1 MSQASSIQRILP
13 PIPEEVHTQLSL
25 ALELYDVP
33 LPPVVFDA
41 QVGPALAKRY
51 KRIVDALA
59 PIQAARAKAKES
71 LKTLI
76 PGLLKKFDAGLF
88 DGLRAAKVALLT
100 SLQDEVDLIDQF
112 TTFLVDLMK
121 ALQGLRDDA
130 ASRLN
135 EARASVAAKIMEAG
149 FDAASAD
156 AIAGSAIIG
165 LHPSVRSAQQT
176 VDFFDGQLQPLSDPG
191 MTGQL
196 PDGTMGFVSP
206 FTVEGR
212 RNDLMAAIQAEV
224 KTMLASAGND
234 AAALFA
240 YRNGGDCA
248 ALVNPADR

>member
-1 MSQASSIQRILP
+1 MSRSPILILP
-13 PIPEEVHTQLSL
+13 PTSEEVRTPPSL
-25 ALELYDVP
+25 ALELSDVP

-41 QVGPALAKRY
+41 QVGPAVAKRY
-51 KRIVDALA
+51 KRITDALA

-88 DGLRAAKVALLT
+88 DDLRAAKVALLT

-112 TTFLVDLMK
+112 TAFLVDLIA

-130 ASRLN
+130 ARRLS
-135 EARASVAAKIMEAG
+135 EVHAAVVTKIMDIG
-149 FDAASAD
+149 FDAESAD
-156 AIAGSAIIG
+156 AVAHSAITM
-165 LHPSVRSAQQT
+165 LHPSVRAIQA
-176 VDFFDGQLQPLSDPG
+176 VVAHFDGQLQPLLDPG

-196 PDGTMGFVSP
+196 PDGTTGFVSP

-224 KTMLASAGND
+224 KMMLASAGND
-234 AAALFA
+234 AAVLFA
-240 YRNGGDCA
+240 YRNGGECA